1 MMNNAPSFPPPPPP
15 PNMGGMVL
23 PPGVPPPPGAM
34 QQQQQQPPMPPPL
47 PPSEQQQQQNNNNTN
62 NGYIRLLDTLH
73 LNLNNHPQNA
83 AQTVVLSHLPSFLRG
98 VRVLRDSSYPCGSAR
113 TVHIGCCVP
122 VSGVEC
128 RKMTERGL
136 LSSSAAN
143 SSHEE
148 KDIMKKLHWEG
159 AHGGVAVVKMG
170 HFIGAQDFAG
180 GLLALVRCGQA
191 EKLPVKPGSN
201 INGTTSA
208 TANDNTVGKEE
219 QQQQPVA
226 GDNSEEVVTNESN
239 TQPTSNTTSSNGNT
253 NGSDKKAPEPE
264 EIDTDSQYTKEERI
278 MYYKTLSQLKQMHVY
293 HLFNHSIPTPIPPDM
308 NVPQADPKPS
318 DPNMPYHLLEALT
331 TLRLRYEEQTKEGS
345 DEKNALS
352 TSVSYITDDQW
363 GGHAAA
369 AGTDDGTT
377 ANANNDNDPDG
388 IGNFK
393 MDKAKIAAAAGGV
406 SGYDED
412 ADPLNAPDV
421 VKAVLAFKRRLEDQ
435 NFKGKKRRIE
445 IINGRMEKKVK
456 ELIDKGRAE
465 RENRKLM
472 LKQREEQT
480 QGQQQQQQMVPPPPP
495 PVPPVE
501 ATDTGRRG
509 VSNLPAW
516 MTKGTTADNSNAAA
530 NANDQAADAAEDDSK
545 KRKFVPSEAN
555 RDINVRKQKLDMAG
569 GQSLSEIRAAN
580 EAADKQKQDEES
592 SFVVQTTK
600 EGILS
605 SSSKF
610 PTLPS
615 TAVDVLKPYVTSQI
629 IDFLGEEESTLIEF
643 IMKELQKEGGCTTA
657 SLLEEMK
664 VVLDE
669 DAEDFVLGLYR
680 KMTVE

>member
-1 MMNNAPSFPPPPPP
+1 MMNNQAFPPPPPP
-15 PNMGGMVL
+15 PNMGGMIL

-34 QQQQQQPPMPPPL
+34 QQQQQPPMPPPL
-47 PPSEQQQQQNNNNTN
+47 PPSEQQQQQQQQQNNSNI

-98 VRVLRDSSYPCGSAR
+98 VRVLRDASYPCGSAR

-122 VSGVEC
+122 DSTFEC

-136 LSSSAAN
+136 LSSSAN
-143 SSHEE
+143 SSSNEE
-148 KDIMKKLHWEG
+148 KNDIMKKLHWEG

-201 INGTTSA
+201 NINGTA
-208 TANDNTVGKEE
+208 TPNDNAVGKEE
-219 QQQQPVA
+219 EQPAAA
-226 GDNSEEVVTNESN
+226 GDNSEEAVTSESN
-239 TQPTSNTTSSNGNT
+239 TQPTSNTTSSS
-253 NGSDKKAPEPE
+253 SDNKPPEE
-264 EIDTDSQYTKEERI
+264 EIDTDSQYTKEERT
-278 MYYKTLSQLKQMHVY
+278 MYYETLSQLKQMHVY

-318 DPNMPYHLLEALT
+318 DPFMPYLLLEALT

-377 ANANNDNDPDG
+377 TNANNDNDPDG

-472 LKQREEQT
+472 LKQREEQAA
-480 QGQQQQQQMVPPPPP
+480 QVQQQQMVPPPPP
-495 PVPPVE
+495 PPVVPPVE

-516 MTKGTTADNSNAAA
+516 MTKGTTADNSTAAA
-530 NANDQAADAAEDDSK
+530 NADDQATDAAEGDGK

-580 EAADKQKQDEES
+580 EAADKQKQEESS

-615 TAVDVLKPYVTSQI
+615 TAVDILKPYVTAQI
-629 IDFLGEEESTLIEF
+629 VDFLGEEESTLIEF